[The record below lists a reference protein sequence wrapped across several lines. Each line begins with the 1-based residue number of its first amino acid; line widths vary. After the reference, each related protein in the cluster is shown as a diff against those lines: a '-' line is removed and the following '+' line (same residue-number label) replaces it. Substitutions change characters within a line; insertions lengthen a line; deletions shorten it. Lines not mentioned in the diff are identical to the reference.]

1 MTTNHRLEEAVIF
14 CALRTRKYNGNGGTV
29 SRRGTLGGSWLFA
42 QAGKWAWVAHQSRCP
57 HRPTAH
63 TRTGARSN
71 MYEHVLERSQTSGV
85 LRALEERL
93 ELGASSGLGRS

>member
-14 CALRTRKYNGNGGTV
+14 CALRTHKYNSKGDTV
-29 SRRGTLGGSWLFA
+29 SRRGTLGGSWCVRRQGGGL
-42 QAGKWAWVAHQSRCP
+42 GWRTSRAA

>member
-1 MTTNHRLEEAVIF
+1 
-14 CALRTRKYNGNGGTV
+14 
-29 SRRGTLGGSWLFA
+29 
-42 QAGKWAWVAHQSRCP
+42 
-57 HRPTAH
+57 
-63 TRTGARSN
+63 